1 MAKKK
6 IKVPKV
12 ENGVPV
18 GEVEIEVDDAAGP
31 TWGANDQ
38 HRLLNKPMV
47 RVDGPAKACGTA
59 VYTQDVRPA
68 GMLFGRFLTSRSA
81 HARIAKLDLGP
92 AQKIDGV
99 KSVLPVVNV
108 GGEVRFE
115 GQPVVAVAATTPEL
129 AEDAARAVV
138 VEYEELP
145 HVVKGDE
152 AMKPNAPRVGGGGP
166 PRIQKQGDAEKT
178 LAALK
183 DCDAVIEAEYRTPML
198 HHCCLETHSITAD
211 FKTGDDAANVYAST
225 QGTFTIPADSA

>member
-12 ENGVPV
+12 VDGVPM
-18 GEVEIEVDDAAGP
+18 GEIEIEVDDSAGP
-31 TWGANDQ
+31 SWGANHQ

-68 GMLFGRFLTSRSA
+68 GMLFGKFLTSSRA

-92 AQKIDGV
+92 AQKIDGG

-115 GQPVVAVAATTPEL
+115 GQPVVAVAATTPEV
-129 AEDAARAVV
+129 AEDATRAVV

-152 AMKPNAPRVGGGGP
+152 ALKPGAPKVGGGGP

-178 LAALK
+178 LAALAG
-183 DCDAVIEAEYRTPML
+183 CDAVIEAEYRTPTL
-198 HHCCLETHSITAD
+198 HHACLETHSITAD
-211 FKTGDDAANVYAST
+211 FRG
-225 QGTFTIPADSA
+225 GADTA